1 MITVSD
7 PAFRHPGVQWDEM
20 NILMTNHPP
29 NKDYGHMK
37 IEEPK
42 TPYNYDASGSEG
54 EAISDDDE
62 GKRNRLDP
70 RALADRIQGVNSAA
84 EWRNDEQA
92 EASDE
97 ETKHMTAEEIAQRK
111 AFNEKRKHHYNEFL
125 MIQKARQLIAQDE
138 DDENEAQMD
147 IQDVQEHQNMGSQR
161 VVDSELGE

>member
-1 MITVSD
+1 MATYD
-7 PAFRHPGVQWDEM
+7 PTKQPTKGILKAPADHKVHPGVQWDEM

-70 RALADRIQGVNSAA
+70 RALADRSVDAN
-84 EWRNDEQA
+84 
-92 EASDE
+92 
-97 ETKHMTAEEIAQRK
+97 T
-111 AFNEKRKHHYNEFL
+111 
-125 MIQKARQLIAQDE
+125 
-138 DDENEAQMD
+138 
-147 IQDVQEHQNMGSQR
+147 
-161 VVDSELGE
+161 VVVYSG